1 MLILDPTGYVL
12 HFLIVIAALT
22 VLFIVRTILSII
34 LG

>member
-12 HFLIVIAALT
+12 PILVVIAALT
-22 VLFIVRTILSII
+22 VLFIIRTVISII